1 MIYAATGHRPD
12 KLGGYDSL
20 VDARLRNLALAF
32 LREQEDG
39 VPAMVISG
47 MAQGWDMA
55 WAEAALALGIPLI
68 AAVPFDGQES
78 RWPEPAQKRWRGILD
93 QANNVEVIS
102 YGEYAAWKMQVR
114 NRWMVNRCDV
124 LVALWNGAAGGG
136 TANCVEY
143 AQQQRKPI
151 VNLWER
157 FNGK

>member
-20 VDARLRNLALAF
+20 VDARLLDLALAF

-55 WAEAALALGIPLI
+55 WAEAAIELKLPLVC
-68 AAVPFDGQES
+68 AVPFHGQAS
-78 RWPEPAQKRWRGILD
+78 RWPVAAQQRWARILVNAAD
-93 QANNVEVIS
+93 VVVVSE
-102 YGEYAAWKMQVR
+102 GDYAAWKMQVR

-124 LVALWNGAAGGG
+124 LIALWNGAAGGG